1 MKPKMTSNITNKS
14 LSILLSSLLIPYG
27 AVAEQKD
34 ESSLSALQEEIHWLQ
49 EESYVS
55 TATKTLE
62 SISKSGATVS
72 VITAKNLKDMG
83 ARNLMDALKRVP
95 GLGIN
100 QMNMGMTSVE
110 VRGVKTDF
118 GEKVLFLING
128 HPTNNNL
135 VNGGAQSSYNNF
147 IVDDIQK
154 VEVIRGPGSALYG
167 ANAFVAVINI
177 ITKEAKDINGAI
189 LTTGAGS
196 YNTKKMNLAF
206 GDNVGPLDLAINL
219 NAFDT
224 DGLKGEV
231 ESDAISASGESE
243 YWQQRYELGFQ
254 LNSGNYAA
262 QGKYLKRQS
271 GPFLGAVN
279 VLNDDSEQEYIE
291 YFLEVGYQRPI
302 TNKLSFDAT
311 LYLDHF
317 EFDNLWELFPE
328 SQANPDGFLVR
339 SPIKHDRQ
347 GAEVKFEYQL
357 NHQHKFLIGLMGEN
371 HSQYDVEFW
380 SNNGTGPLQDISSFA
395 NWNGSH
401 NRDILAA
408 FAQDIWDINKDLR
421 LISGARYDH
430 YSDFGGT
437 FNPRA
442 SLMWEFVDDYNFIAT
457 YGSAFRAPTFGE
469 LYNINNPSIVGN
481 PDVNPEEIDTFELGV
496 NGKLNKRTQA
506 SITLFQNNIKE
517 LITST
522 PTANSVNESGN
533 AGELKVQG
541 AEIELSSR
549 LRSGSNF
556 ALNYT
561 YQYPVNQVT
570 DKRVADVPI
579 HKANASFNFR
589 QSRYVN
595 IFAGLMY
602 KGSLNRAEGDSRSK
616 VDDFFTL
623 DLALTVQD
631 YIEDLEVKASI
642 YNFFDKQY
650 YDPTPV
656 GVMDSDYP
664 KQGRNLMVEFSYKL

>member
-1 MKPKMTSNITNKS
+1 M
-14 LSILLSSLLIPYG
+14 Y
-27 AVAEQKD
+27 
-34 ESSLSALQEEIHWLQ
+34 
-49 EESYVS
+49 
-55 TATKTLE
+55 
-62 SISKSGATVS
+62 
-72 VITAKNLKDMG
+72 
-83 ARNLMDALKRVP
+83 
-95 GLGIN
+95 
-100 QMNMGMTSVE
+100 
-110 VRGVKTDF
+110 
-118 GEKVLFLING
+118 
-128 HPTNNNL
+128 
-135 VNGGAQSSYNNF
+135 
-147 IVDDIQK
+147 
-154 VEVIRGPGSALYG
+154 
-167 ANAFVAVINI
+167 
-177 ITKEAKDINGAI
+177 
-189 LTTGAGS
+189 
-196 YNTKKMNLAF
+196 
-206 GDNVGPLDLAINL
+206 
-219 NAFDT
+219 
-224 DGLKGEV
+224 
-231 ESDAISASGESE
+231 
-243 YWQQRYELGFQ
+243 
-254 LNSGNYAA
+254 
-262 QGKYLKRQS
+262 KRQ
-271 GPFLGAVN
+271 
-279 VLNDDSEQEYIE
+279 
-291 YFLEVGYQRPI
+291 
-302 TNKLSFDAT
+302 
-311 LYLDHF
+311 
-317 EFDNLWELFPE
+317 
-328 SQANPDGFLVR
+328 
-339 SPIKHDRQ
+339 
-347 GAEVKFEYQL
+347 
-357 NHQHKFLIGLMGEN
+357 
-371 HSQYDVEFW
+371 QYDVEFW